1 MRLISELARL
11 CKLTSIAIRVL
22 VRSNYCDAI
31 RSSLGLRLTN
41 RDALARASERERE
54 KEREREAFELLYRLV
69 TIPRQSERG

>member
-41 RDALARASERERE
+41 RDARARASERERE
-54 KEREREAFELLYRLV
+54 RETFELLYRLV

>member
-41 RDALARASERERE
+41 RDARARASERE
-54 KEREREAFELLYRLV
+54 KEAFELLYRLV